1 VDPVSGVRFAVKR
14 LSHDTLTASTQH
26 RAAARLSLQREIE
39 VLRSVD
45 HPHVVRLLGFSL
57 SSDDGDSDGGGS
69 GSGGGGNGSND
80 ICLVYELGE
89 GGSIAD
95 VLADDAR
102 ATAFSW
108 RHRVRALTA
117 VASCLNYLHR
127 SHRPPIFHRD
137 VKSANVVLTAD
148 MQVGE
153 RVGGSWW
160 WWWRRRRRRRRRRRM
175 AVALLMML
183 VRLMCRGDGRVTPPL
198 AFFVFTCGSC
208 EGVSL
213 LSPCHQCV
221 CVSSCQTLRLPQY
234 DPAPCHCFLINAH
247 FALLR
252 RS

>member
-1 VDPVSGVRFAVKR
+1 MDPVSGVRFAVKR
-14 LSHDTLTASTQH
+14 LSYDTLTASTQH
-26 RAAARLSLQREIE
+26 RAAARRSLQREIE

-45 HPHVVRLLGFSL
+45 HPHMVRLLGFSL
-57 SSDDGDSDGGGS
+57 TSDDGDGDDGVGGGR
-69 GSGGGGNGSND
+69 GGGGND

-153 RVGGSWW
+153 RVGELW
-160 WWWRRRRRRRRRRRM
+160 
-175 AVALLMML
+175 
-183 VRLMCRGDGRVTPPL
+183 
-198 AFFVFTCGSC
+198 
-208 EGVSL
+208 
-213 LSPCHQCV
+213 
-221 CVSSCQTLRLPQY
+221 
-234 DPAPCHCFLINAH
+234 
-247 FALLR
+247 
-252 RS
+252 

>member
-1 VDPVSGVRFAVKR
+1 MDPVSGVRFAVKR
-14 LSHDTLTASTQH
+14 LSYDTLAASTQH
-26 RAAARLSLQREIE
+26 RAAARRSLQREIE

-45 HPHVVRLLGFSL
+45 HPHMVRLLGFSL
-57 SSDDGDSDGGGS
+57 TSDDGDGDDGVGGGR
-69 GSGGGGNGSND
+69 GGGRSGGSD

-102 ATAFSW
+102 ATSFSW

-153 RVGGSWW
+153 RVGELW
-160 WWWRRRRRRRRRRRM
+160 
-175 AVALLMML
+175 
-183 VRLMCRGDGRVTPPL
+183 
-198 AFFVFTCGSC
+198 
-208 EGVSL
+208 
-213 LSPCHQCV
+213 
-221 CVSSCQTLRLPQY
+221 
-234 DPAPCHCFLINAH
+234 
-247 FALLR
+247 
-252 RS
+252 

>member
-14 LSHDTLTASTQH
+14 LSYDTLTASTQH
-26 RAAARLSLQREIE
+26 RAAARRSLQREIE

-45 HPHVVRLLGFSL
+45 HPHMVRLLGFSL
-57 SSDDGDSDGGGS
+57 SSDDGDGDGDDGVGGGR
-69 GSGGGGNGSND
+69 GGGGGGGND

-153 RVGGSWW
+153 RVGELW
-160 WWWRRRRRRRRRRRM
+160 
-175 AVALLMML
+175 
-183 VRLMCRGDGRVTPPL
+183 
-198 AFFVFTCGSC
+198 
-208 EGVSL
+208 
-213 LSPCHQCV
+213 
-221 CVSSCQTLRLPQY
+221 
-234 DPAPCHCFLINAH
+234 
-247 FALLR
+247 
-252 RS
+252 